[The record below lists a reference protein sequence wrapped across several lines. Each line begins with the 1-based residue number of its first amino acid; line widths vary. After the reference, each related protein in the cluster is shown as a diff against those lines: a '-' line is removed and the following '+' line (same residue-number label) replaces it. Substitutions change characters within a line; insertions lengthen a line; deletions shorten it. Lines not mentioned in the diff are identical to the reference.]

1 MKWLSAGLT
10 FVNGSTVAGLLLGT
24 VAGGLSSGTAS
35 WAIVFGVALAVLA
48 FITTRDGNEART
60 TDTNPNA
67 SGANGR
73 RGKYRSIWLW
83 ILAACFGFFAFR
95 SFCWLIFIDG
105 NEMKIQSPNNLG
117 DLALHITYIKTF
129 ANHVPLWPE
138 NPIFVF
144 GRMRYPAGT
153 DLFNALLLLA
163 GVDLIRGL
171 VWAALLAS
179 VATFYALYRW
189 SGSFGIAGFLFN
201 GGLAGLDI
209 LKTWRFEDYQGVSTI
224 AWKSLALSMFVTQ
237 RGVLYALPVGLLLL
251 CHWRGKY
258 FAHGNSGETTRTPAA
273 PLLPFWLEVSLYAT
287 MPLFHVHTFM
297 ALSIVAA
304 FLFAI
309 GSWMMRKQLAAMVG
323 IAAVPATFFMWTIT
337 DHFRARSV
345 LKWQPGWVQAAGE
358 MAMPFFRFWI
368 VNFGILMPLV
378 LLLIAVCVARAVRSR
393 QRFDYK
399 ARPDLP
405 FITAA
410 VLIFLFACFVKTAP
424 WEWDNIKLILWAY
437 LIVLPFLWSEVIA
450 GLPAPVRVATC
461 VALFASGFVSLFGGL
476 SAGRPGFGIADRSTV
491 DLVGG
496 SVRKLPISARFASY
510 PTYNHPLL
518 LNGRSVV
525 MGYTGHIWSQ
535 GFDYGETEKQLGS
548 LMRGEPNWQENARAL
563 GARYLFWGTLEKTN
577 YSGGTQPWEKQTR
590 RVATGSWGAIYDLEA
605 PLIDGQTVGQ

>member
-1 MKWLSAGLT
+1 MKWLAGGLT
-10 FVNGSTVAGLLLGT
+10 FVNAATVAGLLLGT
-24 VAGGLSSGTAS
+24 AAGGLGGGTAS

-48 FITTRDGNEART
+48 FLTTRDVNAERTEIHAHAAR
-60 TDTNPNA
+60 
-67 SGANGR
+67 ANGG
-73 RGKYRSIWLW
+73 RGKYRHIWLW

-95 SFCWLIFIDG
+95 SFCWLIFVDG
-105 NEMKIQSPNNLG
+105 NEVKIQSPNNLG

-153 DLFNALLLLA
+153 DLFNSLLLLV
-163 GVDLIRGL
+163 GVDLTRGL
-171 VWAALLAS
+171 VWTAMLAS
-179 VATFYALYRW
+179 VATCYALYRW

-201 GGLAGLDI
+201 GGLAGLDM

-237 RGVLYALPVGLLLL
+237 RGVLYALPAGLLLL

-258 FAHGNSGETTRTPAA
+258 FGRRESGGTTRGPAG
-273 PLLPFWLEVSLYAT
+273 PMLPFWLETSLYAT

-304 FLFAI
+304 FFFVI
-309 GSWMMRKQLAAMVG
+309 GSWAMRKQLAAMVG

-337 DHFRARSV
+337 DHFQARSV

-368 VNFGILMPLV
+368 FNFGILMPLV
-378 LLLIAVCVARAVRSR
+378 LLLIALCIARAVRSK

-399 ARPDLP
+399 ARPELP

-410 VLIFLFACFVKTAP
+410 VLIFLFACLVKTAP
-424 WEWDNIKLILWAY
+424 WEWDNIKLIFWAY

-450 GLPAPVRVATC
+450 GLPAPVRVGTC

-491 DLVGG
+491 DLVGAG
-496 SVRKLPISARFASY
+496 VRKLPVSARFASY

-518 LNGRSVV
+518 LNGRRVV
-525 MGYTGHIWSQ
+525 MGYPGHLWSQ
-535 GFDYGETEKQLGS
+535 GFKYGEIENQLGS
-548 LMRGEPNWQENARAL
+548 LMRGEPNWRAKASAL
-563 GARYLFWGTLEKTN
+563 GVRYLFWGALEKTN
-577 YSGGTQPWEKQTR
+577 YSGGTQPWEQEAR
-590 RVATGSWGAIYDLEA
+590 LVATGSWGAIYDLEA
-605 PLIDGQTVGQ
+605 PLTDGQTVGQ